1 MGYIFPQFYAVALV
15 KEFGLLNNNN
25 NNNNNTNQ
33 TSQ

>member
-25 NNNNNTNQ
+25 NNNNTNQ